1 VTSRL
6 AFLLVL
12 AAALGGFA
20 LGRMAGGA
28 EPAVVTPPQPQPVP
42 GERSLELAQVR
53 RVTLRLSAA
62 TEVAPQIADAEAT
75 IRRRLHDAGVLVVP
89 FNQPH
94 DAVVWAHID
103 AHQFRAYDAHGV
115 AAELH
120 LAADHRVSVDGEIRV
135 IPHDLWQSDS
145 MRLVQP
151 ELISRE
157 IVQSVDE
164 LASHLASALRRSRD
178 LDR

>member
-1 VTSRL
+1 MSSR
-6 AFLLVL
+6 LVL
-12 AAALGGFA
+12 ALVLLAALVGFG
-20 LGRMAGGA
+20 LGRLSDRA
-28 EPAVVTPPQPQPVP
+28 EPVVAAPEPLPVP

-53 RVTLRLSAA
+53 RVTLRLSAS
-62 TEVAPQIADAEAT
+62 TEVAAQIADAEAA

-89 FNQPH
+89 SNQTF
-94 DAVVWAHID
+94 DAVVWCHLD

-120 LAADHRVSVDGEIRV
+120 LSADHKVRVDGEIRS
-135 IPHDLWQSDS
+135 IPHDLWQSDN

-151 ELISRE
+151 ELIGRE
-157 IVQSVDE
+157 VVQSIDE
-164 LASHLASALRRSRD
+164 LAAHLASALRRSRD

>member
-1 VTSRL
+1 MPSRIT
-6 AFLLVL
+6 FILVL
-12 AAALGGFA
+12 VAALAGFG
-20 LGRMAGGA
+20 LGRLTGSD
-28 EPAVVTPPQPQPVP
+28 EPKVAPPEPLPIP

-53 RVTLRLSAA
+53 RVTLRLSAS
-62 TEVAPQIADAEAT
+62 TEVAAQIADAEAV
-75 IRRRLHDAGVLVVP
+75 IRRHLLDAGVLVVP
-89 FNQPH
+89 SNQPF
-94 DAVVWAHID
+94 DAVVWAHLD

-120 LAADHRVSVDGEIRV
+120 LAADHKVMVDGEVRS
-135 IPHDLWQSDS
+135 IPHDLWQSDN

-151 ELISRE
+151 ELIGRE

-164 LASHLASALRRSRD
+164 LAAHLASALRRSRD

>member
-1 VTSRL
+1 MTSRIV
-6 AFLLVL
+6 FLLVL
-12 AAALGGFA
+12 VAAFAGFG
-20 LGRMAGGA
+20 LGRLSEAG
-28 EPAVVTPPQPQPVP
+28 EPDVTPPEPLPVP

-53 RVTLRLSAA
+53 RVTLRLSAS
-62 TEVAPQIADAEAT
+62 TEVAAQIADAEAT
-75 IRRRLHDAGVLVVP
+75 IRRRLLEAGILVVP
-89 FNQPH
+89 SNQPH
-94 DAVVWAHID
+94 DAVVWGHLD

-120 LAADHRVSVDGEIRV
+120 LAADHKVIVDGEVRS
-135 IPHDLWQSDS
+135 IPHDLWQSDN

-151 ELISRE
+151 DLIPRE
-157 IVQSVDE
+157 IVQSIDE

>member
-1 VTSRL
+1 MNPRL
-6 AFLLVL
+6 ALVL
-12 AAALGGFA
+12 VLVAALAGFG
-20 LGRMAGGA
+20 LGRLSDSA
-28 EPAVVTPPQPQPVP
+28 EPEVTPPEPLPVP

-53 RVTLRLSAA
+53 RVTLRLSAS
-62 TEVAPQIADAEAT
+62 TEVTAQIADAEAAV
-75 IRRRLHDAGVLVVP
+75 RRRLHDAGVLVVP

-94 DAVVWAHID
+94 DAVVWAHLD

-120 LAADHRVSVDGEIRV
+120 LAADHKVIVDGEVRV
-135 IPHDLWQSDS
+135 IPHDLWQSDN

-151 ELISRE
+151 ELIGRE

-164 LASHLASALRRSRD
+164 LAAHLASALRRSRD